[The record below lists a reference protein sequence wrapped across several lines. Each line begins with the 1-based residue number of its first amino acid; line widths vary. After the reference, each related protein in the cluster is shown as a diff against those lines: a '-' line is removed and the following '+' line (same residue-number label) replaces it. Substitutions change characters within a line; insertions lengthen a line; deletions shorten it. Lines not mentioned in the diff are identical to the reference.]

1 MTLTWESHHAIHAIM
16 VRIHTG
22 LNQAKWEDL
31 AEIFHEAQLVTR
43 YSWSDTPLVAEGGQ
57 RIAGGYRD
65 TFRLHDGLPRVQ
77 YTLTN
82 ELIEGDDAAGV
93 ATAWSQY
100 FAIAGNE
107 RTWSGP
113 RGVDEESGSEAA
125 RLQVFIAGRYEDEFR
140 RDEGGWRL
148 RRRTC
153 HADFTGD
160 RSAHLR
166 VDPYAL
172 RELTANT
179 DSSATSD
186 R

>member
-1 MTLTWESHHAIHAIM
+1 MALSWESHQQIRAIM
-16 VRIHTG
+16 VRIHTS
-22 LNQAKWEDL
+22 LNQARWDDL
-31 AEIFHEAQLVTR
+31 AAIFDGAQLVTR
-43 YSWSDTPLVAEGGQ
+43 YTWSDTPLVAEGGL
-57 RIAGGYRD
+57 RIASGYRD

-77 YTLTN
+77 YMLTN
-82 ELIEGDDAAGV
+82 ELIEGDDDSGV
-93 ATAWSQY
+93 ASSWSQY

-113 RGVDEESGSEAA
+113 RGVDQESGAEAA

-140 RDEGGWRL
+140 RADQGWRL
-148 RRRTC
+148 TRRTC

-166 VDPYAL
+166 LDPYAL
-172 RELTANT
+172 RKVGDNT
-179 DSSATSD
+179 DSSRPSD